1 MIEREFDLLL
11 EESIRAFGDQY
22 IDIPDEAWTYSYEFS
37 PKFEKKMQKLIRREQ
52 RFYFPL
58 VKTPV
63 RRLVTIAVTVVIAL
77 SVLTMSVGALRS
89 AFFQFLTEVFSTHTV
104 VKSSETDGSPT
115 DFRDVYEP
123 TELPDQFEL
132 IQKNDSFVDIPYLF
146 LVYKKDDRYIVF
158 QQWLKSEYDTDINT
172 EQNYADP
179 IEING
184 FEGFIL
190 NMDEDRLI
198 TWDNGD
204 YILEITSNI
213 GKDALIPVAES
224 VQKVES

>member
-1 MIEREFDLLL
+1 MTEREFDLLL

-63 RRLVTIAVTVVIAL
+63 RRLVTIAVTVIVAL

-104 VKSSETDGSPT
+104 VKSSEADGSPT

-123 TELPDQFEL
+123 AEIPDQFEL
-132 IQKNDSFVDIPYLF
+132 IQKNDSSVNIPYLF
-146 LVYKKDDRYIVF
+146 LVYKKNDQYIIF
-158 QQWLKSEYDTDINT
+158 RQWLKSRYDIAINT
-172 EQNYADP
+172 EQDKAEP

-184 FEGFIL
+184 FEGFML
-190 NMDEDRLI
+190 NTGGNCVI

-204 YILEITSNI
+204 YILEIIADI
-213 GKDALIPVAES
+213 GDDALISVAES

>member
-1 MIEREFDLLL
+1 MTEQAFDLLL
-11 EESIRAFGDQY
+11 EKSIKTFGDQY
-22 IDIPDEAWTYSYEFS
+22 IDLPDEARTYTYEFS
-37 PKFEKKMQKLIRREQ
+37 PKFEKKMQKLIRKER
-52 RFYFPL
+52 RFYYPL

-63 RRLVTIAVTVVIAL
+63 RRLVTIAVTVIVAL
-77 SVLTMSVGALRS
+77 SVLTMSVGALRD
-89 AFFQFLTEVFSTHTV
+89 AFAHFFAEVFDTHTSV
-104 VKSSETDGSPT
+104 ASSETDGAPT

-146 LVYKKDDRYIVF
+146 LVYKKDDQYIRF
-158 QQWLKSEYDTDINT
+158 HQWLKSEYDVSINT
-172 EQNYADP
+172 EQDKAEP

-184 FEGFIL
+184 FEGFLL
-190 NMDEDRLI
+190 NTDGDCLI

-204 YILEITSNI
+204 YIFEISSDI
-213 GKDALIPVAES
+213 GEAALIPVAES